1 MRVMQLKLVS
11 AAVGVGALIAMGAL
25 GLTFGAEVG
34 AAQPEPPS
42 PGPVTTTA
50 MTTGESAVPEEGSEE
65 EPEES
70 PESPESAGS
79 SGSSGSS
86 GAGGNSGKRN
96 GPTTSTAPMATPPV
110 TAERPD
116 GFDTG

>member
-1 MRVMQLKLVS
+1 MQLKIVS

-50 MTTGESAVPEEGSEE
+50 MTTVESAAPEEGSEE

-70 PESPESAGS
+70 PESA
-79 SGSSGSS
+79 GSSGSS

-116 GFDTG
+116 GFDT